1 MLINDV
7 HKGIEKRKARK
18 RVGRGMGSGLGKTSG
33 KGDKGHSSRQGFSR
47 RLGHEGGQMSLVRRV
62 AKFGFSNE
70 FHTTKFFPLN
80 VYVLERTFENGETVS
95 PETLREKGL
104 VKGKWDGIKI
114 LGTGNLTKKLIV
126 VAHEFSAS
134 AEQKILASGGTATR
148 VAK

>member
-7 HKGIEKRKARK
+7 HKGIVKRKSRK
-18 RVGRGMGSGLGKTSG
+18 RIGRGMGSGLGKTSG

-70 FHTTKFFPLN
+70 FHTTKYFPLN
-80 VYVLERTFENGETVS
+80 VFVLERVFEAGATVT
-95 PETLREKGL
+95 PELLREMGL

-114 LGTGNLTKKLIV
+114 LGTGNLAKKLTV

-134 AEQKILASGGTATR
+134 AEQKILAAGGTVSR